1 MSECENSVD
10 FWVDEL
16 THDINPE
23 HFNHHENFI
32 PYMHDDKISS
42 FGNWMWNNGY
52 NVGLA
57 NLQAKVNT
65 YCVPQWISV
74 KDRLPEKD
82 GTYLTCNKNGDY
94 VVWGFDTEN
103 ESFGYVDYE
112 YDEMYSKLDVWQE
125 VKVTHWMPFP
135 EPPESEVVDGVR

>member
-1 MSECENSVD
+1 MSEFEKSVD

-32 PYMHDDKISS
+32 PHMHDEKISS

-52 NVGLA
+52 NVGLV
-57 NLQAKVNT
+57 NLQTKVNT

-74 KDRLPEKD
+74 KERLPKKS
-82 GTYLTCNKNGDY
+82 GIYLVYGKRGSGKTAI
-94 VVWGFDTEN
+94 DTADFAVHQGCFSLWN
-103 ESFGYVDYE
+103 FT
-112 YDEMYSKLDVWQE
+112 
-125 VKVTHWMPFP
+125 VTHWMFLP
-135 EPPESEVVDGVR
+135 ELPKENNNE

>member
-1 MSECENSVD
+1 MNEQINSVD

-32 PYMHDDKISS
+32 PYMHDEKISS

-57 NLQAKVNT
+57 NLQTKINT
-65 YCVPQWISV
+65 YCAPQWTLHETP
-74 KDRLPEKD
+74 K
-82 GTYLTCNKNGDY
+82 
-94 VVWGFDTEN
+94 
-103 ESFGYVDYE
+103 
-112 YDEMYSKLDVWQE
+112 
-125 VKVTHWMPFP
+125 P
-135 EPPESEVVDGVR
+135 EPPKETDAE